1 MGVWLDLLGMVL
13 KSSPAQKAL
22 TNVAK
27 EFISRPELVK
37 DVVVGSTKMI
47 ISSATLINGLMVLR
61 QTAHV
66 TRLNKFTTRKVAEE
80 QKGTQ
85 VEVEALNRRCQECR
99 QSGNTAYGKLFPGG
113 NPNSSAIQKE
123 RVVQRTN
130 EGTYSGLRIK
140 GDRKPYLL
148 QKLTYEEVDP
158 EFDNML
164 NRNRGQV
171 LSLENL

>member
-47 ISSATLINGLMVLR
+47 ISSAALINGLMVLR

-85 VEVEALNRRCQECR
+85 VEVEALNRRCKNVVKVGILLMENFFQVVIRIRPPYKRKE
-99 QSGNTAYGKLFPGG
+99 LF
-113 NPNSSAIQKE
+113 SE
-123 RVVQRTN
+123 RMKA
-130 EGTYSGLRIK
+130 LIL
-140 GDRKPYLL
+140 D
-148 QKLTYEEVDP
+148 
-158 EFDNML
+158 
-164 NRNRGQV
+164 
-171 LSLENL
+171 